1 MENSQQILNKLL
13 VKLFNDI
20 LKIEEGSLK
29 ESKTLSDL
37 SVTEMHTIEAIGSK
51 EERTMSEVAND
62 LGITVGTLTT
72 AINKLV
78 KKEYVNRRRIE
89 EDRRVVMI
97 ELTQKGRVAYKIHER
112 FHNEMVKQIID
123 LLDEDE
129 ERILISSVQKL
140 CDFFNDKSDQM

>member
-1 MENSQQILNKLL
+1 
-13 VKLFNDI
+13 
-20 LKIEEGSLK
+20 
-29 ESKTLSDL
+29 
-37 SVTEMHTIEAIGSK
+37 
-51 EERTMSEVAND
+51 
-62 LGITVGTLTT
+62 
-72 AINKLV
+72 
-78 KKEYVNRRRIE
+78 
-89 EDRRVVMI
+89 MI